1 MVPAE
6 REPRWAVS
14 TASVFLPSRSRGIM
28 RTLIVIPIIHTEQD
42 MGSLL
47 EQIKQEY
54 VTRYGHEK
62 WTEHLKSIDE
72 VWRGI
77 RRMIAALELSYVS
90 VRLYQDG
97 LPLCGKEADIVK
109 EVAARGGQNHQLLVE
124 LMEQGARLMGTE
136 DPDLLLQEY
145 QFHKSAL
152 DGGEQC
158 HDAQW
163 EDKSREL
170 LSGRDHF
177 IAGRINAT
185 LLAGEIGLLFVGM
198 AHSVE
203 PLLDVDILTRH
214 LLPSLK
220 ERQGKAEC

>member
-1 MVPAE
+1 
-6 REPRWAVS
+6 
-14 TASVFLPSRSRGIM
+14 M

-47 EQIKQEY
+47 ERIKQDY

-72 VWRGI
+72 VWSGI
-77 RRMIAALELSYVS
+77 RQMIAALELPYAS

-109 EVAARGGQNHQLLVE
+109 DVAARGGRNHQLLVE

-145 QFHKSAL
+145 QFHQDAL
-152 DGGEQC
+152 GGGEQG
-158 HDAQW
+158 HENQR
-163 EDKSREL
+163 EDQSRKL
-170 LSGRDHF
+170 LSKRDRF
-177 IAGRINAT
+177 MAGRVNAT
-185 LLAGEIGLLFVGM
+185 LSAGEIGLLFVGM

-203 PLLDVDILTRH
+203 PLLDADILVRH
-214 LLPSLK
+214 LLPSLR
-220 ERQGKAEC
+220 ERQAKAE

>member
-1 MVPAE
+1 
-6 REPRWAVS
+6 
-14 TASVFLPSRSRGIM
+14 M
-28 RTLIVIPIIHTEQD
+28 RTLIVLPIIHTEQD

-72 VWRGI
+72 LWSGI
-77 RRMIAALELSYVS
+77 RRMNPALERPYTR

-136 DPDLLLQEY
+136 DPDLLLREY
-145 QFHKSAL
+145 QFHRGALGGGKRCVGAIPNWQRLGCRPTPGGISAL
-152 DGGEQC
+152 AWTC
-158 HDAQW
+158 T
-163 EDKSREL
+163 
-170 LSGRDHF
+170 LS
-177 IAGRINAT
+177 
-185 LLAGEIGLLFVGM
+185 AGEIG
-198 AHSVE
+198 
-203 PLLDVDILTRH
+203 
-214 LLPSLK
+214 
-220 ERQGKAEC
+220 

>member
-1 MVPAE
+1 
-6 REPRWAVS
+6 
-14 TASVFLPSRSRGIM
+14 M

-42 MGSLL
+42 MGSLR
-47 EQIKQEY
+47 EQVKQEY

-72 VWRGI
+72 VWSGI
-77 RRMIAALELSYVS
+77 RRMIAALELPYAS

-109 EVAARGGQNHQLLVE
+109 EVAARGSKNHQLLAE

-136 DPDLLLQEY
+136 DPHLLLQEY
-145 QFHKSAL
+145 QFLQGAL
-152 DGGEQC
+152 GGGEQG
-158 HDAQW
+158 HESQR
-163 EDKSREL
+163 EDQSRRL
-170 LSGRDHF
+170 LSGRDRF

-185 LLAGEIGLLFVGM
+185 LSAGEIGLLFVGL

-203 PLLDVDILTRH
+203 PLLDADILVRH
-214 LLPSLK
+214 LLPSLR